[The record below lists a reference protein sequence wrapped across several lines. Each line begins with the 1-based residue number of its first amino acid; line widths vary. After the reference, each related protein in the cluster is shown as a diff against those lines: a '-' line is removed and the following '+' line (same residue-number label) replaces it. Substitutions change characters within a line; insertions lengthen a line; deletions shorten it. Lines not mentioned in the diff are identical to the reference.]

1 MPIEF
6 DTYRLPSQ
14 VETEAQWSQIT
25 MTERPRGYGGGQVR
39 YAKQRVLWR
48 ASIVILP
55 ESAGAM
61 IKLIYRQVGPRFAF
75 LARCHPHYSTSDL
88 PELNTLLTKRVSDGV
103 WPLGID
109 YGDEDR
115 AAFRRIVA
123 PIVDEDFAVFK
134 DGVEVDPANYDVL
147 PGGLLEPVGSPDHGW
162 DASDITWSG
171 LFDVPVTLDSDESV
185 TRALTAGLSTVSTTL
200 TEVPFDLSDV

>member
-6 DTYRLPSQ
+6 DDFRLPEEI
-14 VETEAQWSQIT
+14 ETGAQWSLVT
-25 MTERPRGYGGGQVR
+25 LTERPTGYGGGQVR

-55 ESAGAM
+55 QDAGEM
-61 IKLIYRQVGPRFAF
+61 IKLIYRQVGPRYAF

-88 PELNTLLTKRVSDGV
+88 PDLDTALTKRVSDGT

-109 YGDEDR
+109 YGDEER
-115 AAFRRIVA
+115 SAFRRIVA
-123 PIVDEDFAVFK
+123 PIVDDDFVVYK
-134 DGVEVDPANYDVL
+134 DAVEVNPANYDVL
-147 PGGLLEPVGSPDHGW
+147 PGGLLQPVESPDQNW
-162 DASDITWSG
+162 EDAVITWSG
-171 LFDVPVTLDSDESV
+171 TFDVPVTLDTDESV
-185 TRALTAGLSTVSTTL
+185 IRALTNRITNVSTTI